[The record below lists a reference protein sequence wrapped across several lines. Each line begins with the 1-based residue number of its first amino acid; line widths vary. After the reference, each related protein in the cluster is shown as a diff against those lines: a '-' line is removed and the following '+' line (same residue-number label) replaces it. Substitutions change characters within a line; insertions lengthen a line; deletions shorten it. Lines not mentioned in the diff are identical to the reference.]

1 MSGIWA
7 ARSTPTEGMS
17 RSGVPP
23 LGFQVEVAVHAP
35 RHPNQPVI
43 RAVVCA
49 CACPGADVLA
59 QFLEGEECVTVHCAN
74 HETLIEEIV
83 RSPVDAIIVG
93 FSPPCSLEPGLLRL
107 IRRLHPETPLIIV
120 ARDATLEMERMFR
133 EYRPLFVAV
142 PPWDRAELRE
152 VVRAIRVHRS
162 RKGLS
167 TSAPAGD

>member
-7 ARSTPTEGMS
+7 ARSTPTEGMP

-23 LGFQVEVAVHAP
+23 LGFLVEVAVHAP
-35 RHPNQPVI
+35 HHPGQPVL
-43 RAVVCA
+43 RVVVCA

-59 QFLEGEECVTVHCAN
+59 QFLESEECVTVHCAN
-74 HETLIEEIV
+74 HETLIEEIL
-83 RSPVDAIIVG
+83 RSPVDAIVVG
-93 FSPPCSLEPGLLRL
+93 FSPPCSIEPGFLRL
-107 IRRLHPETPLIIV
+107 VRRLHPDTPLVIV

-142 PPWDRAELRE
+142 PPWDRSELRE
-152 VVRAIRVHRS
+152 VVRALRVHRS